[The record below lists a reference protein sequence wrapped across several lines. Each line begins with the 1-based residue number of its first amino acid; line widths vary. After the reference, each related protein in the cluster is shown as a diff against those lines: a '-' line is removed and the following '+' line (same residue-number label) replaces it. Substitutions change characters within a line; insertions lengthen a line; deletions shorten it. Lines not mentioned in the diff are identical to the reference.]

1 MVGQEVSM
9 RRVLTEYDARRLLAG
24 GPVVLVTTRW
34 HGVANVMPV
43 AWNMPLSHDPPLVG
57 IAIHPS
63 RHTYDMLRLSE
74 EFALNVPS
82 RRLMNHVQYLGTVSG
97 RNVQKIEVAKL
108 PTFKAQRVDAPL
120 LEGCLAHIEC
130 SVEEVL
136 HLGDHY
142 LFVGKVLAAQ
152 AEREAFEEAWLLEN
166 DDYKPLHYL
175 GGELYAVLGE
185 RSQAQLRTS
194 EEGSAELKETA
205 EERERRE
212 EEEAHRQEQQEREER

>member
-1 MVGQEVSM
+1 M
-9 RRVLTEYDARRLLAG
+9 RRILSEFDARRLLAG
-24 GPVVLVTTRW
+24 APVVLVTTYW

-57 IAIHPS
+57 IAVHPS

-97 RNVQKIEVAKL
+97 RDVQKIEVAKL
-108 PTFKAQRVDAPL
+108 PTFKAQQVSAPL
-120 LEGCLAHIEC
+120 LEGCLAYIEC
-130 SVEEVL
+130 SVHDVL
-136 HLGDHY
+136 RLGDHH

-152 AEREAFEEAWLLEN
+152 AETEAFEEAWLLGD

-175 GGELYAVLGE
+175 GGELYAILGE
-185 RSQAQLRTS
+185 RRQAQLRTT
-194 EEGSAELKETA
+194 EEGTVELEEPA
-205 EERERRE
+205 DERERRE
-212 EEEAHRQEQQEREER
+212 EEEARRREQEEG

>member
-1 MVGQEVSM
+1 M
-9 RRVLTEYDARRLLAG
+9 RSVLTEFDARRLLAG
-24 GPVVLVTTRW
+24 APVVLVTTRW

-57 IAIHPS
+57 IAVHPS
-63 RHTYDMLRLSE
+63 RHTYDMLRFSE

-97 RNVQKIEVAKL
+97 RDVQKIEVAKL
-108 PTFKAQRVDAPL
+108 PTFKAQQVDAPL
-120 LEGCLAHIEC
+120 LEGCLAYVEC
-130 SVEEVL
+130 SVQDVL
-136 HLGDHY
+136 PLGDHY

-152 AEREAFEEAWLLEN
+152 AEREAFEEAWLLED

-185 RSQAQLRTS
+185 RSQAQLRTT
-194 EEGSAELKETA
+194 EEGTVELEETA

-212 EEEAHRQEQQEREER
+212 EEEARRQEQEEG

>member
-1 MVGQEVSM
+1 M
-9 RRVLTEYDARRLLAG
+9 RRVLTEFDARRLLAG
-24 GPVVLVTTRW
+24 APVVLVTTRW

-63 RHTYDMLRLSE
+63 RHTYDMLRLSQ

-97 RNVQKIEVAKL
+97 RDVQKIDMAKL

-120 LEGCLAHIEC
+120 LEGCLAHVEC

-152 AEREAFEEAWLLEN
+152 AEREAFEEAWLLED

-185 RSQAQLRTS
+185 RRQAQLRTS
-194 EEGSAELKETA
+194 EEGSAEREETA
-205 EERERRE
+205 EEREQRE
-212 EEEAHRQEQQEREER
+212 EEEAHRQERQEREER